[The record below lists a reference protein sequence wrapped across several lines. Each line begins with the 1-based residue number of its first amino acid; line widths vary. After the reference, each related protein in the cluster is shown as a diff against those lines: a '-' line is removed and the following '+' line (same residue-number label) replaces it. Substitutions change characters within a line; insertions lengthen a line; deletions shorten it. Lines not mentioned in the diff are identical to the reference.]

1 MPFDSV
7 IYPNRRLIVTTGT
20 GFLTGDD
27 GLACATGLKNKPGF
41 DPSFNQLLD
50 LTAATRFTATPEQI
64 ERIAQESNFS
74 QSSRRAIVA
83 SEEKVFGLAR
93 MFQAY
98 RNLSGVGE
106 QVRVFKEINPALKWL
121 SEGENAA

>member
-7 IYPNRRLIVTTGT
+7 IYPTRRLIVTTGT

-27 GLACATGLKNKPGF
+27 GLACAIGLKIKPGF

-50 LTAATRFTATPEQI
+50 LTAATRFTATADQMK
-64 ERIAQESNFS
+64 RIAQESTFS
-74 QSSRRAIVA
+74 KSSRRAIVA
-83 SEEKVFGLAR
+83 SEEAVFGLAR

-98 RNLSGVGE
+98 RSMSGVGE
-106 QVRVFKEINPALKWL
+106 QVKVFKEINPALKWL